1 MEGHRFIGDEH
12 FFSVD
17 LLAKMKEQTG
27 ADYLNL
33 ILTSTICAC
42 LAISAISERYQLQFI
57 VAFVVIITAFVI
69 PLATAWTFAGGFLN
83 KLFLID
89 KAGCFSIHLPSG
101 VIAFVLS
108 ALIGPRLG
116 RYESI

>member
-1 MEGHRFIGDEH
+1 MYGDEH

-17 LLAKMKEQTG
+17 LLAEMEEQTG

-42 LAISAISERYQLQFI
+42 LAMSAISERYQLQFV
-57 VAFVVIITAFVI
+57 VAFVVVITAFVM
-69 PLATAWTFAGGFLN
+69 PLTTAWTFGGGFLN
-83 KLFLID
+83 RLFLID
-89 KAGCFSIHLPSG
+89 KAGCFCIHLTSG

-108 ALIGPRLG
+108 SLIGPRLG